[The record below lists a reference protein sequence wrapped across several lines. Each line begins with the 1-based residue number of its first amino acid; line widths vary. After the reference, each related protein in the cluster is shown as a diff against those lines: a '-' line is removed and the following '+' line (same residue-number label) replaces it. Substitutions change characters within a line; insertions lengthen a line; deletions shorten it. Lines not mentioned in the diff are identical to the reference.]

1 MKEKLKNIIS
11 KTTRLWSYFKKSA
24 ALSWRASPLIFSA
37 RIGFELIQVAVPIIS
52 LYLSKSIINILSSS
66 DYENQKA
73 DFFQFVLILTIIQL
87 FSSLLGRVNG
97 YISNLHNDLV
107 GQQIDLEIIEQINSL
122 DISYFDN
129 PTFYDQIQNAM
140 RDSRSL
146 QSLTW
151 LSISIIKS
159 IVQLVSNFVILIGL
173 NVCFP
178 FIIFALCIPGL
189 LIDKYVAK
197 RKYDWQ
203 LQRARSDRKLG
214 YIKSILEAKPFAK
227 DVRIFG
233 VQEYFKKRFIEMWKI
248 WYKEKKQLESQ
259 RLRLSFLASI
269 LPHLATTSV
278 LVYVGFNVFSK
289 VLTIGDYSL
298 YGGIAN
304 QLRSS
309 ISSLTGVINQSYESE
324 LRLSKY
330 ADFLNL
336 KSLIK
341 DEGTKNVDS
350 IESIEFKNVTFSY
363 PQTDHVILNNVSFEI
378 RKNRSLALVGMNGA
392 GKSTI
397 IKLLLRLYDPD
408 KGEILVNSVNL
419 KEYDIQSYYKCIGT
433 VFQDFCCYNLSVRE
447 SVSLPD
453 IDGVEDDE
461 RIFNACKNAGFD
473 LKNLNPEKGL
483 DTYLGKRFDPD
494 GVVLSGGNWQKIAI
508 AQAYF
513 KHSSL
518 MVFDEPNAALDP
530 FAERRLFEK
539 MEELSQDRCV
549 VYVTHRL
556 SSATTAGQIVVIN
569 NGSCV
574 EMGTHAQLMELKGL
588 YFDLFTKQAEQYR
601 CDRGV

>member
-1 MKEKLKNIIS
+1 MKEKIKNTVS
-11 KTTRLWSYFKKSA
+11 KTTRLWTYFQKSA
-24 ALSWRASPLIFSA
+24 ILSWRASPLMFSA
-37 RIGFELIQVAVPIIS
+37 RIGFELVQVAVPILS
-52 LYLSKSIINILSSS
+52 LYLSKEIINILSSS
-66 DYENQKA
+66 NYESQKS
-73 DFFQFVLILTIIQL
+73 DFFLYILILTIIQL
-87 FSSLLGRVNG
+87 FSSLMGKVNG

-107 GQQIDLEIIEQINSL
+107 GHQIDLEIIEQINAL

-173 NVCFP
+173 NVYFP
-178 FIIFALCIPGL
+178 FIIFALCIPAL

-214 YIKSILEAKPFAK
+214 YIKSILEAKPYAK

-233 VQEYFKKRFIEMWKI
+233 VQKYLKERFIEMWRI
-248 WYKEKKQLESQ
+248 WYKEKKQLEKH
-259 RLRLSFLASI
+259 RLTLSFAASI

-278 LVYVGFNVFSK
+278 LIYVGFNVFSK
-289 VLTIGDYSL
+289 VLTLGDYSL

-324 LRLSKY
+324 LRLTKY
-330 ADFLNL
+330 ADFLQL
-336 KSLIK
+336 KSLITN
-341 DEGTKNVDS
+341 EGTRIIDS
-350 IESIEFKNVTFSY
+350 VETVEFKNVTFSY
-363 PQTDHVILNNVSFEI
+363 PQTDHVILNNVSFKI
-378 RKNRSLALVGMNGA
+378 KKNRSLALVGMNGA

-397 IKLLLRLYDPD
+397 VKLLLRLYDPD
-408 KGEILVNSVNL
+408 SGEILVNGINL
-419 KEYDIQSYYKCIGT
+419 KEYDLQSYYKCIGT

-447 SVSLPD
+447 SVSLSD
-453 IDGVEDDE
+453 IDGMEDDE
-461 RIFNACKNAGFD
+461 RILKACKNADFD
-473 LKNLNPEKGL
+473 LKNLHPEKGL

-494 GVVLSGGNWQKIAI
+494 GVILSGGNWQKLAI

-513 KHSSL
+513 KKSSL

-549 VYVTHRL
+549 IYVTHRL
-556 SSATTAGQIVVIN
+556 SSATTAGEIVVIN

-574 EMGTHAQLMELKGL
+574 EMGTHAELMELKGL
-588 YFDLFTKQAEQYR
+588 YFELFTKQAEKYR
-601 CDRGV
+601 GDMVV